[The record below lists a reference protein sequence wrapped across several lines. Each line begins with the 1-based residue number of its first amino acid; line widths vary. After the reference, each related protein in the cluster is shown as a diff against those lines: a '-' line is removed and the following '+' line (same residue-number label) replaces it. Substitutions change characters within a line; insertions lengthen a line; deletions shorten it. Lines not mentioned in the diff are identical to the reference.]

1 MSSYKELI
9 EGGHYSGTMKPREKR
24 ICDSCIHSVSIT
36 TLDDNGDQEYK
47 KIYCKNIFQ
56 VVFEEMK
63 TTIKANEKTYR
74 TDDKLM
80 ETTYISSTK
89 LFNECSGFQKQDK
102 PLVEIKAEIDNEL
115 NNEIDIFLDKQG
127 A

>member
-1 MSSYKELI
+1 MSTYKELI
-9 EGGHYSGTMKPREKR
+9 EGGHYSGTTEPREKR

-36 TLDDNGDQEYK
+36 TLDDKGDQIYK

-63 TTIKANEKTYR
+63 RTIKANEKTYR
-74 TDDKLM
+74 TNDKLM
-80 ETTYISSTK
+80 ETTYISSTQ

>member
-36 TLDDNGDQEYK
+36 TLDDKGDQIYK

-63 TTIKANEKTYR
+63 RTYKTG
-74 TDDKLM
+74 DVLFAEE
-80 ETTYISSTK
+80 ETSYISSTQ

-102 PLVEIKAEIDNEL
+102 PLKEIKAEIDNEL